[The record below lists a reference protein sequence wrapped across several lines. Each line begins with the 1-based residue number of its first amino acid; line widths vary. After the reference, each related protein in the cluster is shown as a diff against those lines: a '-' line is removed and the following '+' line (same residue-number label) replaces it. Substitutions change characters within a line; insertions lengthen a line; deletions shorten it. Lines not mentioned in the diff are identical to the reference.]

1 MSSLFFLFIL
11 KFLITEIS
19 CDSCSDKHPTKPSD
33 CTEHSISG
41 GYCCFIQSP
50 GYYPF
55 EMGCVTIK
63 EDEYRKK
70 NEYWDGNSRW
80 RLQCADGIK
89 YKKKK
94 YEKCGADHPV
104 NAIDC
109 WKYSDEHNSC
119 CYTEVQKPWCYTTGE
134 SESGVDCTADSPTL
148 IKKTVSECRWYKKK
162 QNNFTHDDNKNIP
175 EGQKYWCSSAFNYIS
190 KMLIGI
196 LILILL

>member
-11 KFLITEIS
+11 KFLINEIS
-19 CDSCSDKHPTKPSD
+19 CDICSDIIPKEPSD
-33 CTEHSISG
+33 CTKITIPGS
-41 GYCCFIQSP
+41 YCCFKQSP

-55 EMGCVTIK
+55 EKGCVSIK

-70 NEYWDGNSRW
+70 KEYWDGNSRW

-104 NAIDC
+104 NATDC
-109 WKYSDEHNSC
+109 WTYSDEHNSC
-119 CYTEVQKPWCYTTGE
+119 CFTEVKKPWCYKD
-134 SESGVDCTADSPTL
+134 DCTPEGSL
-148 IKKTVSECRWYKKK
+148 IRETVSECRWYKKK
-162 QNNFTHDDNKNIP
+162 QGNFTHEDNKNIP
-175 EGQKYWCSSAFNYIS
+175 QGQNYWCSSDMKYIS

>member
-1 MSSLFFLFIL
+1 MSSLFFLFLL
-11 KFLITEIS
+11 KFLLNEIS
-19 CDSCSDKHPTKPSD
+19 CDSCTDIIPNQPSD
-33 CTEHSISG
+33 CTKITVSG
-41 GYCCFIQSP
+41 SYCCYIQSP

-55 EMGCVTIK
+55 EKGCVSIK

-70 NEYWDGNSRW
+70 KEYWDGNSRW

-109 WKYSDEHNSC
+109 WTYSDEHNSC
-119 CYTEVQKPWCYTTGE
+119 CFTEVKKPWCYTVKGM
-134 SESGVDCTADSPTL
+134 ESGECTSGSSFF
-148 IKKTVSECRWYKKK
+148 IKNTVSECRWYKKK
-162 QNNFTHDDNKNIP
+162 QGNFTHKDNKNIP
-175 EGQKYWCSSAFNYIS
+175 EGQTYWCSSDMKYIS

>member
-1 MSSLFFLFIL
+1 MSSLFFLFLL
-11 KFLITEIS
+11 KFLLNEIS
-19 CDSCSDKHPTKPSD
+19 CDSCTEIIPNEPSD
-33 CTEHSISG
+33 CTKIPMSG
-41 GYCCFIQSP
+41 SYCCYIQSP

-55 EMGCVTIK
+55 EKGCVSIK

-70 NEYWDGNSRW
+70 KEYWDGNSRW

-109 WKYSDEHNSC
+109 WTYSDEHNSC
-119 CYTEVQKPWCYTTGE
+119 CLTEVKKPWCYDD
-134 SESGVDCTADSPTL
+134 DCTPKGSL
-148 IKKTVSECRWYKKK
+148 IRETVSECRWYKKK
-162 QNNFTHDDNKNIP
+162 QGNFTHEDNKNIP
-175 EGQKYWCSSAFNYIS
+175 EGQNYWCSSDMKYIS

>member
-1 MSSLFFLFIL
+1 MSSLFFLFLL
-11 KFLITEIS
+11 KFLLNEIS
-19 CDSCSDKHPTKPSD
+19 CDSCTDIIPNQPSD
-33 CTEHSISG
+33 CTKITVSG
-41 GYCCFIQSP
+41 SYCCYIQSP

-55 EMGCVTIK
+55 EKGCVSIK

-70 NEYWDGNSRW
+70 KEFWDGNSRW

-109 WKYSDEHNSC
+109 WTYSDEHNSC
-119 CYTEVQKPWCYTTGE
+119 CFTQIKKPWCYTGEGME
-134 SESGVDCTADSPTL
+134 SEECTSDSSFF
-148 IKKTVSECRWYKKK
+148 IKNTVSECRWYKKK
-162 QNNFTHDDNKNIP
+162 QGNFTHEDNKNIP
-175 EGQKYWCSSAFNYIS
+175 EGQTYWCSSDMNYIS